1 MGILGP
7 KQFAGVVIG
16 HVPPPIDDVTVVANI
31 IIEPYD
37 PGVAGNVDWVLLSY
51 KLPREPSNPRV
62 LLWRKLRRLGAAQ
75 IVDGLVALPADART
89 REHFDWLA
97 DEIVEAGGEAGT
109 WIARAGSLHQE
120 QQLAARMAGAVTGEY
135 LEITATAIATLEV
148 ADSTARRRTVTRLRR
163 ELRKV
168 GARDFFPPMEREHA
182 HLAVEELAN
191 AIAARVGASR

>member
-1 MGILGP
+1 M
-7 KQFAGVVIG
+7 
-16 HVPPPIDDVTVVANI
+16 DSCVTTVAFVSRAT
-31 IIEPYD
+31 YD

-109 WIARAGSLHQE
+109 WIARAGSLRQE
-120 QQLAARMAGAVTGEY
+120 RQLAARMAAAITGEY
-135 LEITATAIATLEV
+135 REITATAIATVEV
-148 ADSTARRRTVTRLRR
+148 ADSTAGRRTVARLRR
-163 ELRKV
+163 ELRKI
-168 GARDFFPPMEREHA
+168 GARDFFPPVEREHA
-182 HLAVEELAN
+182 HLAVEELAA
-191 AIAARVGASR
+191 AIAERVGAGQ